1 MHETANAITTP
12 ARSEVGIN
20 GGFWKKNTN
29 AIPGRPNMSKVNPSA
44 TFQDFE
50 QSVSD
55 VWDINEDET
64 STAKPSIGQMSTH
77 QMSQLLQQQQLH
89 QHNQKLSPTKSGASS
104 AINILMVHGSQRP
117 SELSTQLNLMSL
129 KSTLGGSSNKVLST
143 TECKKFAKIESL
155 MESPTVELEELRKLA
170 WSGISPR
177 SRAKAWKIL
186 CGYLPGNGSRQYEV
200 ILRKKEEYF
209 HCVEQYFLTKDQDVH
224 QDTYH
229 QIHIDIPR
237 MSPVVGL
244 FQQLCVQQIF
254 ERILYI
260 WAIRHPASGYVQG
273 INDLVTPFFLVFL
286 QDCSNRKAGKSVN
299 ILDSSDLN
307 VESFFDQ
314 AERDMVEADSYW
326 CLTTILAGIQ
336 DNYTFAQPGIQ
347 LKVRQLEELIQ
358 RIDQQLHHH
367 LISHEVIYLQFAFRW
382 MNNILMRELP
392 IKATIRLWDT
402 YLAQADG
409 FSHFHLYVCAAFL
422 THWKSELMK
431 KADFHTLLMFL
442 QNLPTA
448 KWGDNEIDLLVAE
461 AYRLSYLFKDAP
473 NHLASLSAALNL
485 ASGANST

>member
-1 MHETANAITTP
+1 M
-12 ARSEVGIN
+12 
-20 GGFWKKNTN
+20 
-29 AIPGRPNMSKVNPSA
+29 
-44 TFQDFE
+44 
-50 QSVSD
+50 
-55 VWDINEDET
+55 
-64 STAKPSIGQMSTH
+64 
-77 QMSQLLQQQQLH
+77 
-89 QHNQKLSPTKSGASS
+89 
-104 AINILMVHGSQRP
+104 
-117 SELSTQLNLMSL
+117 
-129 KSTLGGSSNKVLST
+129 
-143 TECKKFAKIESL
+143 
-155 MESPTVELEELRKLA
+155 
-170 WSGISPR
+170 
-177 SRAKAWKIL
+177 
-186 CGYLPGNGSRQYEV
+186 
-200 ILRKKEEYF
+200 LRKKEEYF

-224 QDTYH
+224 QDTYR

-244 FQQLCVQQIF
+244 FQQRCVQEIF

-286 QDCSNRKAGKSVN
+286 QDCCSNREAGKRVN
-299 ILDSSDLN
+299 ILDSPDLN

-314 AERDMVEADSYW
+314 AERDGVEADSYW

-358 RIDQQLHHH
+358 RIDKQLHHH
-367 LISHEVIYLQFAFRW
+367 LVSHEVIYIQFAFRW

-422 THWKSELMK
+422 IHWKSELMK
-431 KADFHTLLMFL
+431 KTDFHTLLMFL

-485 ASGANST
+485 ASGANAT

>member
-1 MHETANAITTP
+1 MGSRMYEKATPNTITTP
-12 ARSEVGIN
+12 ATPVPRVEIGAN
-20 GGFWKKNTN
+20 AGFWKKNTI
-29 AIPGRPNMSKVNPSA
+29 AIPGRPNPSKVNASA

-55 VWDINEDET
+55 VWDINEDDET
-64 STAKPSIGQMSTH
+64 ATTRPPVGASILPGQLSTQ
-77 QMSQLLQQQQLH
+77 QLSQLLLQQQQ
-89 QHNQKLSPTKSGASS
+89 QQQQQQKTSPTKSSGTAVATTPIDVMVMHASR
-104 AINILMVHGSQRP
+104 RP
-117 SELSTQLNLMSL
+117 SELSTQLNQLSL
-129 KSTLGGSSNKVLST
+129 KSTVDKSSSTKTLST
-143 TECKKFAKIESL
+143 TESKKFAKLESL
-155 MESPTVELEELRKLA
+155 ME
-170 WSGISPR
+170 
-177 SRAKAWKIL
+177 
-186 CGYLPGNGSRQYEV
+186 CGYLPGNSSRQAEV
-200 ILRKKEEYF
+200 MQRKKEEYF
-209 HCVEQYFLTKDQDVH
+209 HCVDQYFLTKDQDVH
-224 QDTYH
+224 QDTYR

-244 FQQLCVQQIF
+244 FQQRCVQEIF

-286 QDCSNRKAGKSVN
+286 QDCCSQRNVGPSN
-299 ILDSSDLN
+299 ILDSTDLN

-314 AERDMVEADSYW
+314 EERDGVEADSYW

-347 LKVRQLEELIQ
+347 LKVQQLEELIQ
-358 RIDQQLHHH
+358 RIDKQLHHH
-367 LISHEVIYLQFAFRW
+367 LVSHDVVYLQFAFRW

-422 THWKSELMK
+422 VHWKVELMK
-431 KADFHTLLMFL
+431 KNDFHTLLMFL

-448 KWGDNEIDLLVAE
+448 KWGDNEINLLVAE

-473 NHLASLSAALNL
+473 NHLASRSTANLSGATG
-485 ASGANST
+485 GANST

>member
-1 MHETANAITTP
+1 
-12 ARSEVGIN
+12 
-20 GGFWKKNTN
+20 
-29 AIPGRPNMSKVNPSA
+29 
-44 TFQDFE
+44 
-50 QSVSD
+50 
-55 VWDINEDET
+55 
-64 STAKPSIGQMSTH
+64 
-77 QMSQLLQQQQLH
+77 
-89 QHNQKLSPTKSGASS
+89 
-104 AINILMVHGSQRP
+104 
-117 SELSTQLNLMSL
+117 
-129 KSTLGGSSNKVLST
+129 
-143 TECKKFAKIESL
+143 
-155 MESPTVELEELRKLA
+155 
-170 WSGISPR
+170 
-177 SRAKAWKIL
+177 
-186 CGYLPGNGSRQYEV
+186 
-200 ILRKKEEYF
+200 
-209 HCVEQYFLTKDQDVH
+209 
-224 QDTYH
+224 
-229 QIHIDIPR
+229 

-244 FQQLCVQQIF
+244 FQQRCVQEIF

-286 QDCSNRKAGKSVN
+286 QDCCSNREAGKRVN
-299 ILDSSDLN
+299 ILDSPDLN

-314 AERDMVEADSYW
+314 AERDGVEADSYW

-358 RIDQQLHHH
+358 RIDKQLHHH
-367 LISHEVIYLQFAFRW
+367 LVSHEVIYIQFAFRW

-422 THWKSELMK
+422 IHWKSELMK
-431 KADFHTLLMFL
+431 KTDFHTLLMFL

-485 ASGANST
+485 ASGANAT